1 MKLSLIDLCS
11 IIFLHKLNNHIQT
24 KGEIEMIQIISGE
37 KGEGKTKKLI
47 AMANEAG
54 KTSNGH
60 VVFIDDD
67 NRHMYDLHYN
77 IRFVKT
83 NFQMDDQKIFFGFLC
98 GILSQDNDIEQIY
111 IDGLHNI
118 VKNLESEDIADFVK
132 GLEVLSETESVD
144 FKLIIS
150 GSTEA
155 LPEIAKQ
162 YVL

>member
-1 MKLSLIDLCS
+1 
-11 IIFLHKLNNHIQT
+11 
-24 KGEIEMIQIISGE
+24 MIQIIAGE

-47 AMANEAG
+47 EMANEAG
-54 KTSNGH
+54 KTANGH

-83 NFQMDDQKIFFGFLC
+83 NFVMDDQKIFFGFIC
-98 GILSQDNDIEQIY
+98 GILSQDSDIEQIY

-118 VKNLESEDIADFVK
+118 VKNLSADDIAEFVK
-132 GLEVLSETESVD
+132 ELEKISADENVD

-150 GSTEA
+150 SKVDA
-155 LPEIAKQ
+155 LPEIAKK
-162 YVL
+162 YTI

>member
-1 MKLSLIDLCS
+1 
-11 IIFLHKLNNHIQT
+11 
-24 KGEIEMIQIISGE
+24 MIQVIAGE

-47 AMANEAG
+47 EMANEAG
-54 KTSNGH
+54 KTANGH

-83 NFQMDDQKIFFGFLC
+83 NFVMDDQKIFFGFIC
-98 GILSQDNDIEQIY
+98 GILSQDSDIEQIY

-118 VKNLESEDIADFVK
+118 VKNLSADDIAEFVK
-132 GLEVLSETESVD
+132 ELEKISADENVD

-150 GSTEA
+150 SKVDA
-155 LPEIAKQ
+155 LPEIAKK
-162 YVL
+162 YTI

>member
-1 MKLSLIDLCS
+1 MIK
-11 IIFLHKLNNHIQT
+11 IIA
-24 KGEIEMIQIISGE
+24 GE

-47 AMANEAG
+47 EMANEAA
-54 KTSNGH
+54 KTAKGH

-83 NFQMDDQKIFFGFLC
+83 NYKMDDQRILFGFIC
-98 GILSQDNDIEQIY
+98 GILSQDSDIEQIY

-118 VKNLESEDIADFVK
+118 VTNLTAEGISVFVTELEGISASEN
-132 GLEVLSETESVD
+132 VD
-144 FKLIIS
+144 FNLIIS
-150 GSTEA
+150 GKTDA
-155 LPEIAKQ
+155 LPENAKK

>member
-1 MKLSLIDLCS
+1 MIK
-11 IIFLHKLNNHIQT
+11 IIA
-24 KGEIEMIQIISGE
+24 GE

-47 AMANEAG
+47 EMPNEAA
-54 KTSNGH
+54 KTAKGH

-83 NFQMDDQKIFFGFLC
+83 NYKMDDQRILFGFIC
-98 GILSQDNDIEQIY
+98 GILSQDSDIEQIY

-118 VKNLESEDIADFVK
+118 VTNLTAEGISTFVTELEGISASEN
-132 GLEVLSETESVD
+132 VD
-144 FKLIIS
+144 FNLIIS
-150 GSTEA
+150 GKTDA
-155 LPEIAKQ
+155 LPENAKK

>member
-1 MKLSLIDLCS
+1 
-11 IIFLHKLNNHIQT
+11 
-24 KGEIEMIQIISGE
+24 MIKILAGE

-47 AMANEAG
+47 EMANNAG

-83 NFQMDDQKIFFGFLC
+83 NFTMDDQKIFFGFIC
-98 GILSQDNDIEQIY
+98 GILSQDNDIEEIY

-118 VKNLESEDIADFVK
+118 VKGLESDDVVDFIAEIEK
-132 GLEVLSETESVD
+132 LSAEKSVD
-144 FKLIIS
+144 FIFIIS
-150 GSTEA
+150 SKVDT
-155 LPEIAKQ
+155 LPEQIKK
-162 YVL
+162 YVI